1 MGNSNLPG
9 KADEMFG
16 EGGVGWIVMD
26 HHPIQRRGVG
36 LLQITC
42 YYGNWNKPSHC
53 GSVGSKESY
62 LSTSF

>member
-26 HHPIQRRGVG
+26 QHPIQRRGVG

-53 GSVGSKESY
+53 GS
-62 LSTSF
+62 